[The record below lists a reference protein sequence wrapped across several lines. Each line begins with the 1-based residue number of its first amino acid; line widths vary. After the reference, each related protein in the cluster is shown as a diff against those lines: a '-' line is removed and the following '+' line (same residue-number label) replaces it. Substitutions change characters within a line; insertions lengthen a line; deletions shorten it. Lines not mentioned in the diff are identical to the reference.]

1 MEKQYNFSFFFTS
14 IVIFVP
20 STQKL
25 ANFKR
30 VVYASYCAVSIALS
44 FLWEWQV
51 DKIAPDRNYLVHRS
65 RY

>member
-1 MEKQYNFSFFFTS
+1 M
-14 IVIFVP
+14 FVP